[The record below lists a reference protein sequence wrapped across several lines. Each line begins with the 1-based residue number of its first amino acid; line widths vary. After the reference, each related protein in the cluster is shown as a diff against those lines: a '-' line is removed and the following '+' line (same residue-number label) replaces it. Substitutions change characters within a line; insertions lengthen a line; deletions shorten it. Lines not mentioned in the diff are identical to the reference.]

1 MLPLDYT
8 IDLTLKGIYGD
19 KEIETTIFIYLSY
32 LHWKSFFSMTWKK
45 DTLRPLIRRAYTVC
59 SKDNLL
65 WEELHR
71 REKSF
76 TEFNGYPKWLLKQTL
91 DSFENNNKN
100 YNNNI
105 NNENHNDK
113 NLNRLSD
120 KIVHTLKLPYKVNM
134 ALI

>member
-1 MLPLDYT
+1 MH
-8 IDLTLKGIYGD
+8 I
-19 KEIETTIFIYLSY
+19 
-32 LHWKSFFSMTWKK
+32 
-45 DTLRPLIRRAYTVC
+45 
-59 SKDNLL
+59 
-65 WEELHR
+65 
-71 REKSF
+71 EKSF
-76 TEFNGYPKWLLKQTL
+76 TELIGYPKWLLKQTL

-105 NNENHNDK
+105 NNKNHNDK

>member
-19 KEIETTIFIYLSY
+19 KEIETTIFLYLSY
-32 LHWKSFFSMTWKK
+32 LRWKSFFSMTWKK
-45 DTLRPLIRRAYTVC
+45 DTLRPLIRRADTVC

-91 DSFENNNKN
+91 DSFENKNK
-100 YNNNI
+100 I
-105 NNENHNDK
+105 IIFIK
-113 NLNRLSD
+113 
-120 KIVHTLKLPYKVNM
+120 KTTTI
-134 ALI
+134 